1 MIREVTDPTTI
12 KTGASASEKRR
23 EFLRTMTLVPIFT
36 VLMIISARIAVAGA
50 PIPITLQLPMVILTG
65 LLLGPWKGAAAQ
77 GLYLVMGLIGL
88 PVFSA
93 GGGLSYIFQPT
104 FGFLLGFPVCAFC
117 AGIFSGLLDGA
128 KRSVFIT
135 YTGITLS
142 SVASI
147 LVCYIFGGGYFFL
160 FSHLFGAGV
169 MEKLSLSEVLV
180 ISVLPFIWKDL
191 LMMLPVALIAGRL
204 RKLRALARD
213 INYGN

>member
-1 MIREVTDPTTI
+1 MIREATDPTTI
-12 KTGASASEKRR
+12 KTGASASAKRK
-23 EFLRTMTLVPIFT
+23 EFLRTMTLVPVFT

-77 GLYLVMGLIGL
+77 GLYLLMGLIGL
-88 PVFSA
+88 PVFSS
-93 GGGLSYIFQPT
+93 GGGISYIFQPT

-117 AGIFSGLLDGA
+117 AGMFSGLLDSA
-128 KRSVFIT
+128 KSSTLIN
-135 YTGITLS
+135 YAGIALS

-147 LVCYIFGGGYFFL
+147 LVCYIFGGGYLFL

-191 LMMLPVALIAGRL
+191 LMMLPVALIAGRM
-204 RKLRALARD
+204 RKLRALAR
-213 INYGN
+213 